1 MYVLYEHDSK
11 IAANCSQPTYSSRG
25 QTKGYIIYK
34 NISLEVVKKYTK
46 KFVICTAGVC
56 LC

>member
-11 IAANCSQPTYSSRG
+11 IAANCAQATYSSRG